1 MVWNIGVR
9 KNCWSVGCGYLF
21 RTADG
26 RWNIGL
32 FIYQTRVDKPYIFRL
47 IHPYTL
53 YRAVIMMGHLLRHD
67 RDTYY
72 IGRGDRMVRSDCIG
86 RPDRHYRAALPLALY

>member
-1 MVWNIGVR
+1 
-9 KNCWSVGCGYLF
+9 
-21 RTADG
+21 
-26 RWNIGL
+26 
-32 FIYQTRVDKPYIFRL
+32 
-47 IHPYTL
+47 
-53 YRAVIMMGHLLRHD
+53 MMGHLLRHD